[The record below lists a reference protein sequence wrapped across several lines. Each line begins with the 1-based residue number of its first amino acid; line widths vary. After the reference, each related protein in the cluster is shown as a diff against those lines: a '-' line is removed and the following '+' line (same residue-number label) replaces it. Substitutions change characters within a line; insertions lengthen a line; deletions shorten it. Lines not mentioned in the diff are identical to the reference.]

1 MTTSNLAT
9 DRPLAINVT
18 VTANC
23 LSVHLQDGRV
33 LSVPLEWYPRLAE
46 GTARERRKWQL
57 IGPGIGIHWPS
68 LDEDI
73 SVEALLKGL
82 GSNEAASSL
91 ERWRASR
98 PNAVKKARQQTSRA
112 PKKAKP
118 KLRSGVASR

>member
-9 DRPLAINVT
+9 ERPLAIKVT
-18 VTANC
+18 VTADS

-91 ERWRASR
+91 QRWRASR
-98 PNAVKKARQQTSRA
+98 PNAVKKVGA
-112 PKKAKP
+112 PPGK
-118 KLRSGVASR
+118 